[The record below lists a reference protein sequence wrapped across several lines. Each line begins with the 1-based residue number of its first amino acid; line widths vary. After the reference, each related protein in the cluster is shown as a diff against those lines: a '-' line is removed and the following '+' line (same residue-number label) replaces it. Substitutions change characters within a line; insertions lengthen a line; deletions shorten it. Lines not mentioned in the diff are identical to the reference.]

1 MKVKEFKGMILNKI
15 SISGTAPEKFNSRI
29 FYQTTFPPNDLLY
42 VGKEYRVVA
51 INTLHLI
58 QKAQFALLTE
68 NFSGFKKIYII
79 IKF

>member
-15 SISGTAPEKFNSRI
+15 SISGTSPEKFNSRI

-68 NFSGFKKIYII
+68 NFSGILNF
-79 IKF
+79 